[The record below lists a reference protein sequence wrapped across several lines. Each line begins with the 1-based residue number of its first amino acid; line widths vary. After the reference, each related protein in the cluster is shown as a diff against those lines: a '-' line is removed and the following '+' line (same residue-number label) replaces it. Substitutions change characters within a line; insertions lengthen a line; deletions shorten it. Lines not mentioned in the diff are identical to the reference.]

1 MSHAPRLL
9 NDDGTASMATALMSS
24 HHGFRRDLARF
35 ARALDRI
42 AQGDASRAAAV
53 AEEWQ
58 KLYATLHAH
67 HHAEDTGLFP
77 NLAKD
82 HASVRTTIEKLGA
95 DHRRIDPLLER
106 GNAAFAE
113 LPNVTNARAVVSE
126 LTELLGPHLALEEAE
141 LIPFLR
147 SAKSFPPPP
156 TEADAE
162 IYAQGFAWAMHGIA
176 PAVLAALDAMVPEL
190 LRSKLPAARA
200 AFEARCER
208 VWGSARAGAAFTP
221 IPEGDPV

>member
-1 MSHAPRLL
+1 MKHAPRLL

-35 ARALDRI
+35 ARALERI
-42 AQGDASRAAAV
+42 AGGDTSRAAAV

-58 KLYATLHAH
+58 KLHAGLHGH
-67 HHAEDTGLFP
+67 HQAEDTGLFP
-77 NLAKD
+77 NLAQE
-82 HASVRTTIEKLGA
+82 HPAVRATIERLGA

-106 GNAAFAE
+106 GDAAFAE
-113 LPNVTNARAVVSE
+113 LPNVTKARAVIAE
-126 LTELLGPHLALEEAE
+126 LSELLGPHLALEEAE

-147 SAKSFPPPP
+147 AATSFPAPA

-162 IYAQGFAWAMHGIA
+162 MYAQGFAWAMHGLA
-176 PAVLAALDAMVPEL
+176 PAVLAALDEMVPPS
-190 LRSKLPAARA
+190 LRAKLPAARA

-208 VWGSARAGAAFTP
+208 VWGSALAGAALTP
-221 IPEGDPV
+221 IPESDPV

>member
-1 MSHAPRLL
+1 MAHPPRLL

-35 ARALDRI
+35 ARALERI
-42 AQGDASRAAAV
+42 AQGDSSRSEAV

-58 KLYATLHAH
+58 KLYAGLHAH

-77 NLAKD
+77 NLAKE
-82 HASVRTTIEKLGA
+82 HPSARATIEKLAA
-95 DHRRIDPLLER
+95 DHRRIDPLLGR
-106 GNAAFAE
+106 GNEAFAK
-113 LPNVTNARAVVSE
+113 LPDVASARAVIAE
-126 LTELLGPHLALEEAE
+126 LGELLAPHLALEEAE
-141 LIPFLR
+141 LIGFLR

-162 IYAQGFAWAMHGIA
+162 IYAHGFAWAMHGLA
-176 PAVLAALDAMVPEL
+176 PAVLAALDGLVPPAL
-190 LRSKLPAARA
+190 AAKLPAARA

-208 VWGSARAGAAFTP
+208 VWGSARAGSTLTP

>member
-1 MSHAPRLL
+1 M
-9 NDDGTASMATALMSS
+9 GS

-35 ARALDRI
+35 ARALERI
-42 AQGDASRAAAV
+42 ARGDTSRSQAV

-58 KLYATLHAH
+58 KLYAGLHAH

-77 NLAKD
+77 NLAKEHPSL
-82 HASVRTTIEKLGA
+82 HATIAKLAA

-113 LPNVTNARAVVSE
+113 LPNVAHARAVIAE
-126 LTELLGPHLALEEAE
+126 LDELLGPHLALEEAE
-141 LIPFLR
+141 VIPFLR
-147 SAKSFPPPP
+147 SAKDFPAPP

-162 IYAQGFAWAMHGIA
+162 MYAHGFAWAMHGLA
-176 PAVLAALDAMVPEL
+176 PAVLTALDAMVPES
-190 LRSKLPAARA
+190 LRTKLPAARA
-200 AFEARCER
+200 SFEARCER
-208 VWGSARAGAAFTP
+208 VWGSTRAGAALTP